1 MIQITFTKDNLI
13 KGLQKAE
20 RFTGKN
26 TTLPVLSSVLL
37 KVEKNKVKLYST
49 DLEMGAIFEIP
60 AKTEETGSIIIPVK
74 SVIQFI
80 QNINNSNIIFKIK
93 KDKLIVEGDNYKT
106 SFNCLEAEDFP
117 IIPDNIKEKLINIE
131 SDKILE
137 GLINTV
143 SIINFNSSRPEISGI
158 FICTQKNSIKFVGT
172 DSFRLIET
180 EIPIEQKNGK
190 EASLI
195 IPLKLGQELIKI
207 FQDQEEKNE
216 INIYSNQHQ
225 IMIKGENFTI
235 ISRLIDG
242 SYPPYEQ
249 IIPHN
254 NKTKLILNKNT
265 FKKGLEMASVFS
277 GKMNDLKFFF
287 DFEKNILKISSQNN
301 EVGDFLY
308 EINFEGEGESQEIVL
323 NWKFFLDGLNKIKTE
338 EEKFILE
345 INSVVSPIIIKGL
358 KNNRMLYL
366 LMPIRSV

>member
-1 MIQITFTKDNLI
+1 MIQVTFTKDNLI
-13 KGLQKAE
+13 RGLQKAE

-49 DLEMGAIFEIP
+49 DLEVGAIFEIS
-60 AKTEETGSIIIPVK
+60 AKTEETGSVIIPVK
-74 SVIQFI
+74 SVIQFV
-80 QNINNSNIIFKIK
+80 QNINNSNVIFKIK

-117 IIPDNIKEKLINIE
+117 VIPDNIKEKLISIG
-131 SDKILE
+131 SDKMLE

-158 FICTQKNSIKFVGT
+158 FVCTQKDSIKFVGT
-172 DSFRLIET
+172 DSFRLTEIET
-180 EIPIEQKNGK
+180 PIEQKSEK
-190 EASLI
+190 ETSLI

-207 FQDQEEKNE
+207 FQEEKNE
-216 INIYSNQHQ
+216 IDIYSNQHQ
-225 IMIKGENFTI
+225 IMIKSKNFTI
-235 ISRLIDG
+235 VSRLIDG

-249 IIPHN
+249 IIPRN
-254 NKTKLILNKNT
+254 NKTKLVLNKNS

-277 GKMNDLKFFF
+277 GKMNDMKFSF
-287 DFEKNILKISSQNN
+287 DFEKNILKIYSQNN
-301 EVGDFLY
+301 EVGDFSY
-308 EINFEGEGESQEIVL
+308 EIDFEGEGESQEIVL
-323 NWKFFLDGLNKIKTE
+323 NWKFFLDGLNKIE

-345 INSVVSPIIIKGL
+345 INSVISPVIIKGL
-358 KNNRMLYL
+358 KNSHMLYL